1 MMSIEMFPQPEK
13 KNLVFLAPAK
23 SKINPTNTSSSSSSK
38 SLIISSLHK
47 QYRLFFL
54 FLRGKFLGV
63 SPPRRKMFKNEY
75 IYFFRT

>member
-47 QYRLFFL
+47 QYRLFFYGENSWESVH
-54 FLRGKFLGV
+54 REERCSG
-63 SPPRRKMFKNEY
+63 MN